1 MKLHFLGTG
10 AADWW
15 GIPKTCDINFRRF
28 SSLLID
34 DKLLIDP
41 GPCVFE
47 FAESF
52 GYLELTQNIQ
62 YIVNTHRHGDH
73 YDIITAEKLCED
85 GAEYYD
91 LERGKPI
98 IIGDYTVT
106 AYEANH
112 GTCADA
118 NHIAVEDKS
127 GKKLFYACDG
137 SWFTYD
143 TYLSICSFKPDIL
156 IFDCTVGDIEGDYRI
171 FEHNNIRMVLE
182 MAMTLR
188 QYCGKFMVSHMSR
201 TLHGSHE
208 ELCERLMPHGIIP
221 AHDNMIVQIL

>member
-10 AADWW
+10 AADWD
-15 GIPKTCDINFRRF
+15 ITETSRDINYRRF

-34 DKLLIDP
+34 DILLIDP

-52 GYLELTQNIQ
+52 GYQKLTQDIR

-73 YDIITAEKLCED
+73 YDNETVEKLCKN
-85 GAEYYD
+85 GAENYVP
-91 LERGKPI
+91 ERGRQI
-98 IIGDYTVT
+98 TVGGHTVT

-118 NHIAVEDKS
+118 NHIAVEDS
-127 GKKLFYACDG
+127 AGKRLLYACDG
-137 SWFTYD
+137 SWFPYS
-143 TYLSICSFKPDIL
+143 TYLDICSFKPDML
-156 IFDCTVGDIEGDYRI
+156 IFDCTVGDAEGDYRI

-188 QYCGKFMVSHMSR
+188 QYCGGFMVSHMAR
-201 TLHGSHE
+201 TLHGSHG

-221 AHDNMIVQIL
+221 AHDDMIVQI

>member
-10 AADWW
+10 AADWD
-15 GIPKTCDINFRRF
+15 ITNTSTDINYRRF
-28 SSLLID
+28 SSILVD
-34 DKLLIDP
+34 DILLIDP
-41 GPCVFE
+41 GPCVYE

-52 GYLELTQNIQ
+52 GYEKLTQDIR

-73 YDIITAEKLCED
+73 YDETTVENLCKN

-91 LERGKPI
+91 LERDKPI
-98 IIGDYTVT
+98 AIGDYIIR

-112 GTCADA
+112 GTCINA

-137 SWFTYD
+137 CWFPYE
-143 TYLSICSFKPDIL
+143 TYLSICEYKPDML
-156 IFDCTVGDIEGDYRI
+156 IFDCTIGDTEGDYRI
-171 FEHNNIRMVLE
+171 FDHNNIRMVLE

-188 QYCGKFMVSHMSR
+188 QYCGGFMVSHMAR

-208 ELCERLMPHGIIP
+208 ELCERLAPHKIIP
-221 AHDNMIVQIL
+221 AHDDMIIKI